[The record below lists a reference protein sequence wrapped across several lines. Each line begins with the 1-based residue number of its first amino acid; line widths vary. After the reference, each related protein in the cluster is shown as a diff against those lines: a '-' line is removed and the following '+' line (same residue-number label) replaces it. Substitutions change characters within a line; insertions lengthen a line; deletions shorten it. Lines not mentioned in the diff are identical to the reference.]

1 MAADTFLPPKFSKAR
16 FESILREQAKVFRQN
31 LNFRNA
37 MLALAGS
44 DENAQ
49 AFFQLPGVGIGAFAK
64 MVNLPVSTVRHY
76 IRLGLI
82 EPWEVEGRYRFQ
94 PVNVRQA
101 QTVRMWRE
109 LGMSLEE
116 IVRRKQKQRQTD
128 PTLILKDLIQKVPH
142 DTGQTGALGI
152 ALVRQEVK
160 NHELHMHTDIWSGN
174 QLPDPN
180 TQIAEEAARLREIM
194 HELREEYRAVRERLE
209 KKKLEIEERISQ
221 VRHIEDELYKGV

>member
-1 MAADTFLPPKFSKAR
+1 MAADTFPPPKFSQAR
-16 FESILREQAKVFRQN
+16 FGSILREQAKVFRQN
-31 LNFRNA
+31 LDFRNA

-109 LGMSLEE
+109 LRMSLEE
-116 IVRRKQKQRQTD
+116 IVRRSKNS
-128 PTLILKDLIQKVPH
+128 
-142 DTGQTGALGI
+142 
-152 ALVRQEVK
+152 VK
-160 NHELHMHTDIWSGN
+160 PI
-174 QLPDPN
+174 P
-180 TQIAEEAARLREIM
+180 R
-194 HELREEYRAVRERLE
+194 
-209 KKKLEIEERISQ
+209 
-221 VRHIEDELYKGV
+221 